1 MTDKKDIVK
10 TKLVSFRID
19 LETDKKLSKVA
30 EFKKESRTAIVKDLI
45 RLAHIGIFS
54 PEAQKLNNY
63 FKEIEMKERKKKDEL
78 IRKKLDK
85 KFK

>member
-1 MTDKKDIVK
+1 MTDKKEVKK

-19 LETDKKLSKVA
+19 IETDKKLSKVA
-30 EFKKESRTAIVKDLI
+30 DFKKESRTAIVKDLI

-63 FKEIEMKERKKKDEL
+63 FKEIEMKERKKTDLL
-78 IRKKLDK
+78 IKKKLEK